1 MKISG
6 VSCETKFRLLVFLG
20 HPIEHVY
27 KHINMSAP
35 WPYQTYHSC
44 AFAQTENSEW
54 HAGIPV
60 RALRTIAHTLNCQ
73 MRRAWFFSIPKKKS
87 SLSPGGFFLFV
98 LHSQRKIGGWV
109 NLGYLRILPV
119 LWRGPMGLFL
129 SWPRVVIMHC
139 LLCRFSLWR
148 RYSTHYWQPPTLKKR
163 HQFGDPPSP
172 SF

>member
-1 MKISG
+1 MTISN
-6 VSCETKFRLLVFLG
+6 VSFMCLCSNWEFRMARR
-20 HPIEHVY
+20 Y
-27 KHINMSAP
+27 S
-35 WPYQTYHSC
+35 
-44 AFAQTENSEW
+44 SE
-54 HAGIPV
+54 G
-60 RALRTIAHTLNCQ
+60 IAHNC
-73 MRRAWFFSIPKKKS
+73 AHLK
-87 SLSPGGFFLFV
+87 LSDAARLVLFHSKEKELTQSWMFFLICLAF
-98 LHSQRKIGGWV
+98 QRKIGGWV

-172 SF
+172 SFYTFPRSL